1 MTAFIRDNETTTFT
15 LIGERSCDSFKF
27 CIAGKNIA
35 GQGVFSCNPDTLL
48 YILPLERISH
58 TLFQSERN
66 FLLSVNVTVSYSTKK
81 LKFLPSLFSFSFLLC
96 VLSFISPLSFSFLF
110 YLPIPCLQSPL
121 FLTFLHSAFPPHISF
136 LLTFLPSFYPFIR
149 LTNLLIIY

>member
-81 LKFLPSLFSFSFLLC
+81 IIISSLSFLIFLPFMCSIIHLSTILLFSFLPSYPLLTI
-96 VLSFISPLSFSFLF
+96 SFISYLSSFCIPSSYLFSSYISSFFLSF
-110 YLPIPCLQSPL
+110 Y
-121 FLTFLHSAFPPHISF
+121 
-136 LLTFLPSFYPFIR
+136 
-149 LTNLLIIY
+149 